1 MILLDTNVVSEG
13 MRVTPDPRVMSWLDA
28 HPRSTL
34 FISAIT
40 LDEITFGLNLLPQGR
55 RRERLV
61 RVFTQVAGLFG
72 EPMPLDAKAAS
83 ASAGYR
89 SRRQLLGR
97 PMSLAD
103 SQIAGIAGSNGL
115 SLATLDVR
123 DFQGIDL
130 EVVVPR
136 S

>member
-13 MRVTPDPRVMSWLDA
+13 MRVKPDPTVMRWLDGR
-28 HPRSTL
+28 PRSTL

-40 LDEITFGLNLLPQGR
+40 LDEITFGLNLLPQGQR
-55 RRERLV
+55 RDRLV

-89 SRRQLLGR
+89 SRRRLLGL

-103 SQIAGIAGSNGL
+103 SQIAGIAGSNGM
-115 SLATLDVR
+115 SLATFDVR